1 MGPLSACGF
10 DRSRFERPIDFLHP
24 SLCATSGAGSP
35 STHAVGTIGDAAARA
50 AAFAVVRENEPDEP
64 DEPDKPDKPAHACSE
79 HARVLKLLPI
89 EQA

>member
-1 MGPLSACGF
+1 MAEGPKL
-10 DRSRFERPIDFLHP
+10 RVVP
-24 SLCATSGAGSP
+24 SNSP
-35 STHAVGTIGDAAARA
+35 LGQEDTVLKFPTLGA

-64 DEPDKPDKPAHACSE
+64 DEPDEPAHACSE